1 MIWSLDAAEAGGEKC
16 LGEQSSLFEDKE
28 DDQGGEK
35 GARGKWR
42 RRRGEMRRLNRE
54 APNGDGRRHQQDQYL
69 KKKRMKELKN
79 IAREKVKQNRREL
92 EDNYLRSQM
101 VEKRRMRIAELAMT
115 KVLHYSTVNEWD
127 IAFTPV
133 SA

>member
-1 MIWSLDAAEAGGEKC
+1 MVNSPAYLRTRKMTKEEKRVAREVEEKKRRAAE
-16 LGEQSSLFEDKE
+16 KE
-28 DDQGGEK
+28 
-35 GARGKWR
+35 R
-42 RRRGEMRRLNRE
+42 RDAEVESE

-69 KKKRMKELKN
+69 KKKKMKELKN

-92 EDNYLRSQM
+92 EDNYLRSQI

>member
-1 MIWSLDAAEAGGEKC
+1 MKDTDNPVFLRRKKLSKKKKLVAREVEEKKRRAAE
-16 LGEQSSLFEDKE
+16 KE
-28 DDQGGEK
+28 
-35 GARGKWR
+35 R
-42 RRRGEMRRLNRE
+42 RDAEVE
-54 APNGDGRRHQQDQYL
+54 SVAPNGDGRRHQQDQYL

-101 VEKRRMRIAELAMT
+101 VEKRRMRIAELAMA
-115 KVLHYSTVNEWD
+115 KVLHYLTVDEWD